1 MALDFGAIFYARAP
15 IVSRSA
21 QHLRHI
27 EQAAT
32 GAD

>member
-1 MALDFGAIFYARAP
+1 MAPDFGAILYARVP
-15 IVSRSA
+15 IVSTSA

-27 EQAAT
+27 EQVAT